1 MSQEDR
7 TASLMTPAKLAQLK
21 PRPVASPAAWLD
33 QMASDAGHMH
43 VARLTE
49 LAARLQDQ
57 ARERGGQ
64 ALESSIGTLAAALD
78 KLRFDLAQPQGL
90 LARVTG
96 KGRSAG
102 AQFGAQQEEA
112 AAAARD
118 LAAQVK
124 AASAQHAAQEGL
136 GERTLVE
143 VEVEYR
149 AIDKIID
156 QGARWL
162 QDMRN
167 QLRTR
172 QAQALDANAELAARE
187 DTARCELLVVRL
199 KLLRAASSAAQ
210 EAHEAARDAAA
221 RRQALLRMLQH
232 AVSADLATWR
242 SRTGELAGGVAEGR
256 PADKALEPAATAHR
270 ELQLLL
276 RQVQADAQQLK
287 MQEDRLAQA
296 LAGLAI
302 RLEAA

>member
-21 PRPVASPAAWLD
+21 PRPAASPAAWLD

-57 ARERGGQ
+57 ARERSGQ
-64 ALESSIGTLAAALD
+64 ALDAAVGALAAALD
-78 KLRFDLAQPQGL
+78 QLRFDLAQPQGL

-102 AQFGAQQEEA
+102 AQFAAQQEA
-112 AAAARD
+112 AAAAARN
-118 LAAQVK
+118 LAAHVK
-124 AASAQHAAQEGL
+124 ALSVQQAAQEGL

-143 VEVEYR
+143 LEVEFR

-162 QDMRN
+162 QAMRN

-172 QAQALDANAELAARE
+172 QAQPQDANAEQAARE

-210 EAHEAARDAAA
+210 AVHEAARDAAA

-232 AVSADLATWR
+232 AAAADLATWQ
-242 SRTGELAGGVAEGR
+242 SRTGELAGAAAEGR
-256 PADKALEPAATAHR
+256 PADKALEAAAAAHR
-270 ELQLLL
+270 ELQLLM
-276 RQVQADAQQLK
+276 RQVQADAQQSRI
-287 MQEDRLAQA
+287 QEDRLAQA
-296 LAGLAI
+296 LAELSI